1 MINFRSITEDNF
13 DVIINMRRPEGENYL
28 ASNERSLAQ
37 AWLYREANDVFPF
50 AIYDDDLPVGFMML
64 DEDLENQTIAIWR
77 IMFPVEHQNK
87 GYGTEA
93 LRKVIELIK
102 KSGKYDSVTID
113 YVQGNDIAGHVYR
126 KVGFKETGQIVN
138 NREVEMKLE
147 L

>member
-113 YVQGNDIAGHVYR
+113 YVRGNDIAGHVYR